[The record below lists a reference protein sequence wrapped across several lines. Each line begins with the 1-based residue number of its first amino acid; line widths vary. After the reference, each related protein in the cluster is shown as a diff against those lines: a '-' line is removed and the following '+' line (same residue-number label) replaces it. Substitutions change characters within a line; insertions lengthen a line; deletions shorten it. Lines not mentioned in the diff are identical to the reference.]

1 MDSFQ
6 QIDLAIFYFLNS
18 DIANP
23 IFDIV
28 LPFIT
33 NFKNWIPVYLLLII
47 LLAWKGGAK
56 GRIAVLSMIIAVG
69 LTDYISGE
77 FLKSFFARIRPC
89 HELID
94 VRLLINCGSGK
105 SFPSNHAANN
115 FAMAVVLTH
124 FYKKWTWL
132 FFTLASMVAFSR
144 VYTGVHYFSDI
155 VGGAIFGTI
164 MALLI
169 LQAARPAE
177 NKFLKI
183 SKQPDVNN
191 S

>member
-1 MDSFQ
+1 MNSYQ
-6 QIDLAIFYFLNS
+6 QLDLAIFYFLNS

-23 IFDIV
+23 IFDMIF
-28 LPFIT
+28 PYIT

-47 LLAWKGGAK
+47 ILGWRGGAK
-56 GRIAVLSMIIAVG
+56 GRIAVLSMIVAVG
-69 LTDYISGE
+69 LTDYISAE
-77 FLKSFFARIRPC
+77 FIKEFFGRIRPC

-132 FFTLASMVAFSR
+132 FFTLASLVAFSR

-164 MALLI
+164 MAIII
-169 LQAARPAE
+169 LQAAKPAE
-177 NKFLKI
+177 KKYLRN
-183 SKQPDVNN
+183 SGHTDVDNL
-191 S
+191 